1 VTFPR
6 GMAFETATH
15 FIHFYGSDSDIWTI
29 PMGAIT
35 VSEQKQGTLEDWVI
49 KTFGAQHMEQSIVDI
64 GHTVAGVW
72 RPGITSYDDIRQ
84 GLGTTDAERHECL
97 QSIRLLIERLDE
109 IFLYVEPSPMAL
121 KTYGHKIRELILACT
136 EVESTWSRYLRV
148 AGATPVGKD
157 FTTRDYVKL
166 LSKLYLAEF
175 EIKIKPYPT
184 IAPIRPFDGWD
195 LAKPTQSLSWYEAY
209 NLTKHDRQAVRLS
222 IV

>member
-1 VTFPR
+1 MKSYECNRLSEYEIDHTWIHVTFPR

-49 KTFGAQHMEQSIVDI
+49 KTFGAQDIEQSIVDI

-109 IFLYVEPSPMAL
+109 IFLYVEPSSMAL
-121 KTYGHKIRELILACT
+121 KTYGHKIREL
-136 EVESTWSRYLRV
+136 SDS
-148 AGATPVGKD
+148 G
-157 FTTRDYVKL
+157 
-166 LSKLYLAEF
+166 LY
-175 EIKIKPYPT
+175 
-184 IAPIRPFDGWD
+184 RG
-195 LAKPTQSLSWYEAY
+195 
-209 NLTKHDRQAVRLS
+209 
-222 IV
+222 